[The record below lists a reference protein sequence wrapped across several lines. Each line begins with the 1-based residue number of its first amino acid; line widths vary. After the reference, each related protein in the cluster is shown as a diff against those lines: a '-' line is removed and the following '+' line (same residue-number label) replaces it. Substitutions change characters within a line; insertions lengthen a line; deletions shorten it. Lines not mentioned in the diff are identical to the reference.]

1 MPQEFICE
9 DFLLHSK
16 TARVLY
22 HDHAAK
28 MPIYDYHCHLP
39 VEQIAADR
47 TFPSLTQIWLAGDH
61 YKWRAMRTFGVP
73 EKFITGSASDLEKF
87 QKWAA
92 ALPYCIANPLYHWA
106 HIELKR
112 FFGIN
117 ELLDPDTAE
126 KIYNTAAEM
135 LRSPQFSTRNF
146 LKKANV
152 KLICTT
158 ESPLDSLE
166 HHKKIRDEKF
176 KINVHTC
183 FRPDCCFAVED
194 LSAFNALLDRL
205 EEICDTEITS
215 FTSFIEAL
223 RSRHHYF
230 HENFCRLSDY
240 GLETIYAQEYSVS
253 DIEKIFIKLRKN
265 ISLDSAESLKF
276 KSAVLFELASMD
288 AEAGWVMQLHV
299 GAIRNTNSKILEKLG
314 PDAGCDCICDVP
326 IARPLAKFLDRL
338 NSTGR
343 LPRTIL
349 YNLNP
354 SCNEIFAAMT
364 GSFQD
369 GSVPGKIQYGPAW
382 WFLDQIDGIQKHLT
396 ALANL
401 SLLSTFIGMTT
412 DSRSFLSFSRHE
424 YFRRILCNFL
434 GEQVEQGLLT
444 NDLPLLAKIIEDI
457 SYNNAKN
464 YFPMQL
470 DQ

>member
-16 TARVLY
+16 TARTLY

-28 MPIYDYHCHLP
+28 MPVYDYHCHLP
-39 VEQIAADR
+39 AEKIAADHN
-47 TFPSLTQIWLAGDH
+47 FGNLTQIWLAGDH

-87 QKWAA
+87 RKWAA
-92 ALPYCIANPLYHWA
+92 TLPYCIANPLYTWA

-117 ELLDPDTAE
+117 ELLNPDTAE
-126 KIYNTAAEM
+126 TFYNVAAEL
-135 LRSPQFSTRNF
+135 LRLPQFSARSL

-152 KLICTT
+152 ELICTT

-176 KINVHTC
+176 EIKVHTC
-183 FRPDCCFAVED
+183 FRPDCCLAVED
-194 LSAFNALLDRL
+194 ISAFNVLLDKL
-205 EEICDTEITS
+205 EEICNTEITS
-215 FTSFIEAL
+215 FASFIEAL
-223 RSRHHYF
+223 RDRHHYF
-230 HENFCRLSDY
+230 HQNLCRLSDY
-240 GLETIYAQEYSVS
+240 GLETIYVQECSQSEV
-253 DIEKIFIKLRKN
+253 EKIFIKIRKN

-276 KSAVLFELASMD
+276 KSAVLFELALMD
-288 AEAGWVMQLHV
+288 AEAGWVMQLHI
-299 GAIRNTNSKILEKLG
+299 GALRNTNSRILEKLG
-314 PDAGCDCICDVP
+314 PDAGCDSISDVP
-326 IARPLAKFLDRL
+326 IARPLAKFLDSL
-338 NSTGR
+338 NSIDR
-343 LPRTIL
+343 LPKTIL

-354 SCNEIFAAMT
+354 AYNELFTAMT

-434 GEQVEQGLLT
+434 GGQVEQGLLP

-457 SYNNAKN
+457 SFNNAKS

-470 DQ
+470 D